1 MTVDTFF
8 SENSPLLSVIEDF
21 KVRKYQKELS
31 VFISQCIDNYLT
43 SVIEAPTG
51 SGKTLAYLIPAL
63 LSDRKIIISTK
74 SKQLMNQIFYKDI
87 AQLINGGFAEKKIS
101 ILKGKKNYFCLYR
114 YSKYIL
120 PYVEEYSD
128 IVTWYENSKDRF
140 ILEVPVGFTDED
152 IYDKISADSFQCL
165 STKCDYFSKC
175 SFYRAREK
183 ANASDIVITNHHLLL
198 TDVAAKSK
206 SQYLSNFEG
215 FEHIIFDEAHSIVD
229 IFPLYAGD
237 EIAISN
243 IKKFLKEHVKRV
255 KASEFL
261 NIQNKIKLFESS
273 VDKKEHFN
281 EKFEKKLENII
292 SDIKE
297 YVLPKLDE
305 EDREN
310 FAKIENSFS
319 YIKEH
324 DGIKII
330 ENSGKSVT
338 IKLLPLKIN
347 DIFYKGL
354 MKTCLSAIFIS
365 ATLTVNNSFNFY
377 KNELG
382 LPEDTLEYIV
392 NKNSFKKNSV
402 YVVPE
407 DIKSKKDI
415 YKDAVT
421 LFKGPMLIIF
431 NSIKMMEEI
440 YLFLKENIQD
450 KNIILQQN
458 INIGEY
464 LADKNDVILGC
475 AVLREGIDIK
485 TNCKSKCVI
494 LDKLPFE
501 NISDIYLQMKANLV
515 KEEGRDPFMSFYLP
529 RAVIYFKQAIGRL
542 IRGEDDYGICI
553 VLDDRMLKKGYG
565 RFFLE
570 SIDDGVL
577 FHNVKEAI
585 NFLEEN
591 YGRD

>member
-1 MTVDTFF
+1 
-8 SENSPLLSVIEDF
+8 
-21 KVRKYQKELS
+21 
-31 VFISQCIDNYLT
+31 
-43 SVIEAPTG
+43 
-51 SGKTLAYLIPAL
+51 
-63 LSDRKIIISTK
+63 
-74 SKQLMNQIFYKDI
+74 
-87 AQLINGGFAEKKIS
+87 
-101 ILKGKKNYFCLYR
+101 
-114 YSKYIL
+114 
-120 PYVEEYSD
+120 
-128 IVTWYENSKDRF
+128 
-140 ILEVPVGFTDED
+140 
-152 IYDKISADSFQCL
+152 
-165 STKCDYFSKC
+165 
-175 SFYRAREK
+175 
-183 ANASDIVITNHHLLL
+183 
-198 TDVAAKSK
+198 
-206 SQYLSNFEG
+206 
-215 FEHIIFDEAHSIVD
+215 
-229 IFPLYAGD
+229 D

-243 IKKFLKEHVKRV
+243 IKKFLKEHIKRI

-281 EKFEKKLENII
+281 EKFEEKLESII
-292 SDIKE
+292 SEIKE